1 MLPSTWERFILSWMQ
16 RTGRR
21 LGAIALLAMLV
32 RAVVPAGYMLAE
44 AETPNGR
51 YLTVDFCE
59 GHGAVKRVLD
69 LETRKLIDPSE
80 LPSGQHDGPLQH
92 APCVFATATPLA
104 QPLAAAEPVRFVVS
118 HDVDFAIV
126 RDVRPGR
133 GIAAP
138 PPPSTGPPSSI

>member
-1 MLPSTWERFILSWMQ
+1 
-16 RTGRR
+16 
-21 LGAIALLAMLV
+21 
-32 RAVVPAGYMLAE
+32 MLAE
-44 AETPNGR
+44 AETANGR

-59 GHGAVKRVLD
+59 GNNATKRVLD

-80 LPSGQHDGPLQH
+80 VPSSQHDSKAQH
-92 APCVFATATPLA
+92 APCVFATAAPA
-104 QPLAAAEPVRFVVS
+104 APPLAAAEPVRFVVS
-118 HDVDFAIV
+118 QDVNFDVA